1 MLETMAVFGAKAIL
15 SQAPDVMDKLFGNDS
30 QNRLKAAQRSH
41 ARLQHKNKVD
51 NLLHSFRNSWNKTDS
66 YNRAL
71 VAGHNAKVDQYNTN
85 IALLQKEEAYAYE
98 AAQLNANAEVASFFA
113 DNLDL
118 LQSYVQGS
126 GQLAAAGITSGSAQL
141 AEMKNNLGGMLQA
154 KGRRQGAAAGAISG
168 ILREVEKM
176 NMQGNA
182 QREAMY
188 ARVKNKPILRNYPSM
203 PPIPVY
209 RTPPQLKATR
219 LGISDFAGNIA
230 KGALAGFDEIG
241 GFDIFKGG
249 GDAAGAAAAA
259 TEGTTNFASKAFQG
273 FEGMDVASLYGGGKG
288 LGLDFNMSDFNVSPL
303 KMGSGSL
310 FSFNQ

>member
-1 MLETMAVFGAKAIL
+1 MLETMAVFGAKAVL
-15 SQAPDVMDKLFGNDS
+15 SQAPDVMDKLFNNDRN
-30 QNRLKAAQRSH
+30 NRLKASQRTES
-41 ARLQHKNKVD
+41 RLKHKHKVE
-51 NLLHSFRNSWNKTDS
+51 NLLHSFRNKFDQTDS

-71 VAGHNAKVDQYNTN
+71 VAGHNARVDQYNTN

-98 AAQLNANAEVASFFA
+98 AAQLNANSEVASFFA

-126 GQLAAAGITSGSAQL
+126 GQLAAMGVSNGSAQL

-154 KGRRQGAAAGAISG
+154 RGRRQGAAAGAIGG
-168 ILREVEKM
+168 ILREVEKL

-188 ARVKNKPILRNYPSM
+188 AKVKNKPILRNYPTM

-209 RTPPQLKATR
+209 RTPANLKATR

-230 KGALAGFDEIG
+230 KGALAGFEEVG
-241 GFDIFKGG
+241 GYEKISEWFRGG
-249 GDAAGAAAAA
+249 GDNTVVSDTVQWSSNAPNASDYVPAMLED
-259 TEGTTNFASKAFQG
+259 EGG
-273 FEGMDVASLYGGGKG
+273 DW
-288 LGLDFNMSDFNVSPL
+288 P
-303 KMGSGSL
+303 
-310 FSFNQ
+310 